1 MPRKV
6 SVQTATDIDGAN
18 AYYVTITDDYSEP
31 RTVAVHTNR
40 SGEGLWED
48 GRQVAGKSQFDLNVK
63 DRAAK
68 LRRFYLNGQ

>member
-1 MPRKV
+1 MSRKV
-6 SVQTATDIDGAN
+6 SVQIAADIDGAN
-18 AYYVTITDDYSEP
+18 AHYVTITDGDYS

-48 GRQVAGKSQFDLNVK
+48 GRQIAGTSQFDLNVK
-63 DRAAK
+63 DQAAK